1 MTAIA
6 STAAASTSVILP
18 SVTICATVVPVFAPS
33 ATSSM
38 MAVAV
43 GAEAM
48 SNTGGSFTAFTARVT
63 VAEEELERLPSL
75 AV

>member
-1 MTAIA
+1 
-6 STAAASTSVILP
+6 
-18 SVTICATVVPVFAPS
+18 
-33 ATSSM
+33 M